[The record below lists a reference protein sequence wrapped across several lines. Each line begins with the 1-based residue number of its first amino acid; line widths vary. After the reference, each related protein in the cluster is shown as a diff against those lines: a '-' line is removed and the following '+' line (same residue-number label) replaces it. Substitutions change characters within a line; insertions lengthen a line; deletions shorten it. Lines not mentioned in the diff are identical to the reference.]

1 MSPKSQWEEIAIYVL
16 IRQVQKPFQQHGR
29 DWSGAEMWRLWLDL
43 GDFFLTAIHSVENLR
58 IASVSPPFIVTRRQP
73 WASCFGPTRT
83 SNQSGLWI
91 QKPGRT
97 MIHPKDPSRQC
108 KVGSSCVEA
117 FFCTQNLIARLIFWF
132 FLNILKHVG
141 HVGLRFDDKPQML
154 LIAWSWCMTSPPGCA
169 GFRLQASH
177 SSSWVHEDILSG
189 HFTPI
194 ASKMFTRI
202 RQRRAWRAA
211 ASTWICFTCFLQN
224 WWWLVKSFAW
234 SHLVLK
240 PCAGA
245 LAWCPG
251 ASRDRWDRCKPES
264 RLQVAPDGA
273 LFNKDSKFIGIEMP
287 WDAQM
292 LWNLPVGSWTRH
304 FACAIMRDIYGLNY
318 YVVLG
323 PRTAQLFALPRQK
336 TWPAHIASER
346 RLSCGLKI
354 MHEPSVDVASPVPLF
369 CWPWK
374 SRKHAA

>member
-1 MSPKSQWEEIAIYVL
+1 MSHHVTEIPMRRNCDLCFDQTGPEAI
-16 IRQVQKPFQQHGR
+16 PAT
-29 DWSGAEMWRLWLDL
+29 WSGLVGCGNVKTLTRL
-43 GDFFLTAIHSVENLR
+43 GRFFLTAIHSVENLR

-211 ASTWICFTCFLQN
+211 ASTWICFYMLSPKLVVTCKEFC
-224 WWWLVKSFAW
+224 LVT
-234 SHLVLK
+234 
-240 PCAGA
+240 PCAEAVRRSIGMM
-245 LAWCPG
+245 PG
-251 ASRDRWDRCKPES
+251 
-264 RLQVAPDGA
+264 
-273 LFNKDSKFIGIEMP
+273 SK
-287 WDAQM
+287 
-292 LWNLPVGSWTRH
+292 
-304 FACAIMRDIYGLNY
+304 
-318 YVVLG
+318 
-323 PRTAQLFALPRQK
+323 PRQMRQVQARV
-336 TWPAHIASER
+336 TSP
-346 RLSCGLKI
+346 SCSRWCSVQQGL
-354 MHEPSVDVASPVPLF
+354 
-369 CWPWK
+369 
-374 SRKHAA
+374 